1 MDLNASHSA
10 TNLSCTL
17 PHEISDHQIE
27 TYSDFSWWLEGFGA
41 VLIGSCGTI
50 LNTTSIIVLLGSALR
65 ASFFN
70 WLLACL
76 ALFDNLFLLNGILE
90 ALRNHL
96 GSVPLHDYVFVMFL
110 FPFRSVVLC
119 CSMYM
124 TVILALERY
133 IALVRP
139 TLHQPHQGGPD
150 TFGTYF
156 RCHFMRLIKYV
167 GPVVFLSSVY
177 YLPRWMELQVVE
189 TDVCSH
195 SSKRYNCSRQHEV
208 KTTKLR
214 QNNEYVLWYLN
225 ISNLIVTAIIPLL
238 SLMYLN
244 FNIYVKFKQY
254 LQRQPSLRPETNA
267 SSDMQLKVRKREK
280 DMVQQTMILFVIV
293 ILFGLSH
300 VLRIALNIEEFISL
314 EDSNNARANGCDWIK
329 FWTYLASPISHV
341 LLLINSSINFFIYCF
356 FNPSFRDVLVSKT
369 ITALDKLSFV
379 KKRNINRN
387 VRSQANL
394 ENAQVMLTLATN
406 RSRNTDAIDIEDN
419 IEDV

>member
-1 MDLNASHSA
+1 M
-10 TNLSCTL
+10 
-17 PHEISDHQIE
+17 PHEITQLQIDI
-27 TYSDFSWWLEGFGA
+27 YSDFSWWLEGFGA

-50 LNTTSIIVLLGSALR
+50 LNTTSIIVLLGSTLR
-65 ASFFN
+65 TSFFN

-90 ALRNHL
+90 AFRNHL

-139 TLHQPHQGGPD
+139 TLHQSHQGGSD

-156 RCHFMRLIKYV
+156 KCHYMRLIKYV
-167 GPVVFLSSVY
+167 GPVVFISSAY

-189 TDVCSH
+189 IDTCYHKD
-195 SSKRYNCSRQHEV
+195 KTYNCSTQQEV

-238 SLMYLN
+238 SLIYLN

-267 SSDMQLKVRKREK
+267 PTGMQLKVRKREK

-300 VLRIALNIEEFISL
+300 VLRITLNIEEFISL

-329 FWTYLASPISHV
+329 FWTYLVSPISHV

-356 FNPSFRDVLVSKT
+356 FNPSFRDILVSKT
-369 ITALDKLSFV
+369 IIALENIPFINQ
-379 KKRNINRN
+379 RNRCRN
-387 VRSQANL
+387 ASKHANL
-394 ENAQVMLTLATN
+394 ENAQVILTFATISAN
-406 RSRNTDAIDIEDN
+406 NVDTIEIEDN
-419 IEDV
+419 IEVV